1 MFGVDP
7 FPPWL
12 IAYVTIVI
20 LFSGWVQGAL
30 GMGFPMV
37 ATPLIAAAT
46 NMQFAVVTIL
56 LPCLA
61 TVVVTLAKSPDLRQ
75 VVRRFWWMPLC
86 ALIGA
91 AIGAALFV
99 RFPQFP
105 YALLVAGIILFYL
118 YLQRHAHLQWSFL
131 KRHDKASGIICG
143 FLSGLCESTANIAAP
158 PLIIYYLGIGL
169 PPLMLV
175 PAMNIGFFVGKST
188 QFVTLLASGIATPVH
203 WLVTLPLAALAAV
216 SCLYG
221 TRVRSRIDGVTYRR
235 WMLRMLLA
243 IAVFLL
249 AQVVYR
255 HLAG

>member
-7 FPPWL
+7 YSPWL
-12 IAYVTIVI
+12 VAYVTVVI
-20 LFSGWVQGAL
+20 LFCGWVQGAL

-46 NMQFAVVTIL
+46 NIQFAVVTIL
-56 LPCLA
+56 FPCLA
-61 TVVVTLAKSPDLRQ
+61 TVIVTLAKSPDLGA

-86 ALIGA
+86 ALVGA
-91 AIGAALFV
+91 AIGATMFV

-105 YALLVAGIILFYL
+105 YALLVAGVILFYL
-118 YLQRHAHLQWSFL
+118 YLQRHSHQQWSFL
-131 KRHDKASGIICG
+131 KRHDTFFGIICG
-143 FLSGLCESTANIAAP
+143 FLSGLCESTSNIAAP

-188 QFVTLLASGIATPVH
+188 QFATLLVGGIAAPAD
-203 WLVTLPLAALAAV
+203 WLMTLPLAAIATV

-221 TRVRSRIDGVTYRR
+221 TRIRRRIDGIIYRR

-249 AQVVYR
+249 AQVAYR
-255 HLAG
+255 ALAG

>member
-7 FPPWL
+7 FSPWL

-131 KRHDKASGIICG
+131 KLHDKASGIICG

-175 PAMNIGFFVGKST
+175 PAMNIGSPGVDALSIP
-188 QFVTLLASGIATPVH
+188 LLSDQWSPVAFSGLPQRCHLQQNPQASGRLRVVGG
-203 WLVTLPLAALAAV
+203 WAV
-216 SCLYG
+216 KP
-221 TRVRSRIDGVTYRR
+221 
-235 WMLRMLLA
+235 
-243 IAVFLL
+243 
-249 AQVVYR
+249 
-255 HLAG
+255 